1 MKKLNWTVIIFLLIR
16 GFAFSQEFTFG
27 DESSNDFGF
36 DSGFGESGMAG
47 ASTFGV
53 KISGEISAEIRGFYD
68 EMNSAGAIKNMEL
81 GDIFSGELNFSASG
95 TAADAVV
102 NLKLAP
108 VFDKPASPVSID
120 EAYLRAYFGP
130 VNVEAGIRK
139 LSWGKADSFGPLDV
153 INPLDYSDL
162 SKMNDLQGIKI
173 ARPMIHA
180 SWGMGTFSKLEA
192 VFVPFYKG
200 HVFAGEGPWTPAEFS
215 NKYASIES
223 DLTAAVTSYV
233 MSSGLSVNEM
243 LAFQSAHGAYL
254 ENEFR
259 KILSPDNING
269 FYPAN
274 SLKYAQAGLRFTTTV
289 ASSDFGFQY
298 YFGRLPRPVFTYTID
313 TSSLLFPSEADKIPD
328 GGHPYVNADSIHI
341 NLDYNYYHQ
350 IGIDFAR
357 IIAGFN
363 LRAEAGVNITKDP
376 DGKDEEVYN
385 PSLIYSLGFDRDL
398 FWGININLQ
407 GTGGVRFFHSQI
419 KNPRDVEAGKDMTST
434 RITAVLSKKFLR
446 DELEL
451 KATGLWGI
459 EDSDFFIIPAL
470 IWSKNEVSA
479 ELQAGFFGGDRKGEL
494 GQYRDNS
501 YIKAILKYSF

>member
-1 MKKLNWTVIIFLLIR
+1 MKKLIWPVIIFLLIK
-16 GFAFSQEFTFG
+16 GFAFSQEFTFD
-27 DESSNDFGF
+27 DESSNDFSF
-36 DSGFGESGMAG
+36 DSGFGESDAAD
-47 ASTFGV
+47 ASAFGV
-53 KISGEISAEIRGFYD
+53 KISGEISAEVKGFYD
-68 EMNSAGAIKNMEL
+68 EMNSAGTIKNMEL

-95 TAADAVV
+95 TAADAVI

-108 VFDKPASPVSID
+108 VFDGSASPLSID
-120 EAYLRAYFGP
+120 EAYVRAYFGP

-162 SKMNDLQGIKI
+162 SKMSDPRSIKI

-180 SWGMGTFSKLEA
+180 SWGMGTFSRLEA

-215 NKYASIES
+215 NKYASIEAA
-223 DLTAAVTSYV
+223 LTAAVTSYV
-233 MSSGLSVNEM
+233 LSSSLSLPDK
-243 LAFQSAHGAYL
+243 LAFQGLHGAYL

-259 KILSPDNING
+259 KILSPDNIND

-274 SLKYAQAGLRFTTTV
+274 SLEYAQAGLRFTTTI

-298 YFGRLPRPVFTYTID
+298 YFGRLPRPVFTYSID
-313 TSSLLFPSEADKIPD
+313 TSSLLFPSDAYYTKD
-328 GGHPYVNADSIHI
+328 GHPYVNADSIHI
-341 NLDYNYYHQ
+341 NIDYNYYHQ
-350 IGIDFAR
+350 IGVDFAR

-363 LRAEAGVNITKDP
+363 VRAEAGANITKDP

-385 PSLIYSLGFDRDL
+385 PSLVYSLGFDRDL

-407 GTGGVRFFHSQI
+407 GTGSVRLFHSQI
-419 KNPRDVEAGKDMTST
+419 KTPQDVEAGKDMTST

-470 IWSKNEVSA
+470 VWSKNEVSA
-479 ELQAGFFGGDRKGEL
+479 ELQGGFFGGDGKGEL

-501 YIKAILKYSF
+501 YIKAILKYRF